1 MSLKS
6 MTGYGRAEVEH
17 QGRVWSVEVRSV
29 NNRFLDAKIKLPRNY
44 GALEDAIRKKITV
57 CHQRGRVDLSLSVS
71 GDFSDLVRIRVDIQL
86 ARSYRK
92 SLVDLARNLGIHDQ
106 PDLAMLV
113 NLPDV
118 MIREQQVE
126 DLDQVWL
133 RLEPVIDDALEQC
146 NAMRATEAAALTQ
159 DLIERLALF
168 SQVLDEI
175 EQNIPMLLQQRQEAM
190 QERLEKLLAVIDLDP
205 ARLAQEV
212 AVLADKSDV
221 TEELVRLRSHI
232 AQFDGLLASPE
243 PVGRKLDFLIQE
255 FLREVNTIASKI
267 NDAQTAHKTVTLK
280 SELEKM
286 REQVQNIE

>member
-6 MTGYGRAEVEH
+6 MTGYGRAEAEH

-44 GALEDAIRKKITV
+44 GSLEDTIRRKITSY
-57 CHQRGRVDLSLSVS
+57 HMRGRVDLNLSVS
-71 GDFSDLVRIRVDIQL
+71 GDFSDLVRIGVDSQL
-86 ARSYRK
+86 ARSYHR
-92 SLVDLARNLGIHDQ
+92 SLLELAKDLKIKGQ
-106 PDLAMLV
+106 PDLSMLV
-113 NLPDV
+113 SLPDV
-118 MIREQQVE
+118 ITREQQVE
-126 DLDQVWL
+126 DLDQVWP
-133 RLEPVIDDALEQC
+133 RLEPLIDDALEQC
-146 NAMRATEAAALTQ
+146 LVMRSAEAEALVR
-159 DLIERLALF
+159 DLSERLELF
-168 SQVLDEI
+168 TRVLDEI
-175 EQNIPMLLQQRQEAM
+175 EQNIGPILQQRQEAM
-190 QERLEKLLAVIDLDP
+190 QERLERLLATIELDP
-205 ARLAQEV
+205 VRLAQEV

-232 AQFDGLLASPE
+232 DQFRGLLESTE

-267 NDAQTAHKTVTLK
+267 SDAETAHKTVTLK

>member
-6 MTGYGRAEVEH
+6 MTGYGRAEAEH

-44 GALEDAIRKKITV
+44 GSLEDTIRRKITSY
-57 CHQRGRVDLSLSVS
+57 HMRGRVDLNLSVS
-71 GDFSDLVRIRVDIQL
+71 GDFSDLVRIGVDSQL
-86 ARSYRK
+86 ARSYHR
-92 SLVDLARNLGIHDQ
+92 SLLELAKDLKIKGQ
-106 PDLAMLV
+106 PDLSMLV
-113 NLPDV
+113 SLPDV
-118 MIREQQVE
+118 ITREQQVE
-126 DLDQVWL
+126 DLDQVWP
-133 RLEPVIDDALEQC
+133 RLEPLIDDALEQC
-146 NAMRATEAAALTQ
+146 LVMRSAEAEALVR
-159 DLIERLALF
+159 DLSERLELF
-168 SQVLDEI
+168 SRVLDEI
-175 EQNIPMLLQQRQEAM
+175 EQNIGPILQQRQEAM
-190 QERLEKLLAVIDLDP
+190 QERLERLLATIELDP
-205 ARLAQEV
+205 VRLAQEV

-232 AQFDGLLASPE
+232 DQFRGLLESTE

-267 NDAQTAHKTVTLK
+267 SDAETAHKTVTLK